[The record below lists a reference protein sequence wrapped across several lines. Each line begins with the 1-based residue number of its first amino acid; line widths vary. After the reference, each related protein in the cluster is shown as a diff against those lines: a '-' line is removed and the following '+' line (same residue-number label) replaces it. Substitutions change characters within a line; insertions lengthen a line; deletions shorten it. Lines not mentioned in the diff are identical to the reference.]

1 MLESRRDPNQLKAN
15 RYQSLRNYQPS
26 NIAKAAYKAAAF
38 GVPLG
43 NSGNAKVDKRYSVVS
58 LWSMVAEN
66 DVEVDDELTKGTF
79 FFIILFSENKYPR
92 NLCRK
97 KFFMLLIQ

>member
-1 MLESRRDPNQLKAN
+1 MESRRDPNQLKTN
-15 RYQSLRNYQPS
+15 RYQSIRNYQPS

-43 NSGNAKVDKRYSVVS
+43 NSGNSRTDKRYSVVS

-66 DVEVDDELTKGTF
+66 DVEVDDELTKG
-79 FFIILFSENKYPR
+79 IYLYYKNK
-92 NLCRK
+92 L
-97 KFFMLLIQ
+97 